1 MRSPHKGPYR
11 VLCGACQDS
20 DGEQLGLPAYGRFER
35 IQWSYEMDGTFATPL
50 RFTGLLDLSGPHA
63 LAHLDFP
70 VWAVV
75 EIDAEDPC
83 EPTVGMD
90 GVAIPGLLSFASG
103 FVLFCGARMAALSVF
118 AAGGN
123 DASLKT
129 PLSAIQDRSGVALAG
144 DFGTATAGHGGLA
157 RAGFCGLAEVGMTD
171 LATDQVIPRYLVNYA
186 GLAIAGV
193 AIAGVRGTALSG
205 EGGMSV
211 VEGGGTARAGNYGV
225 AIATSFSRFSTVDA
239 GYGGA
244 AISCGSGGNARGGI
258 AVSTRGC
265 CFLEVR
271 RDGIGVAQYA
281 VEDLDIGENAIMIA
295 TALGTNADIHLG
307 KQATLIFREDSD
319 EDEFTVFSSLSGGVE
334 PGLYRY
340 ANGQFR
346 QIDGMMGPSTIWDG
360 KRLEPRSAT
369 SMPRPPTFDVGVE
382 WWDAARSHDPQAEIL
397 REPMRED
404 DIVVLCA
411 NIPAEELAAGRK
423 DGQWWF
429 GAPWGRGEL
438 ALTDGALWCLVRV
451 DGEHAPHPGGGEQIG
466 FRNGT
471 ALYRGTLRGAVA
483 ALRAVGAE
491 SVLDGHV
498 AVAGHG
504 GVARVSSRR
513 GPVPPMGT
521 WGERWVVLSGS
532 EEEIPLQIP
541 VPVAPQ
547 AVLRGDPN
555 RGCSPSL
562 AVVGNDGVAICDGEA
577 HAGERGV
584 AWVAGRGVAR
594 AGSRGLAI
602 CEHGLALAGDQGIA
616 LNLQAGDGSEPQG
629 GQAVAGLGGIAIAQ
643 GASAITSRRGVAIA
657 MYDGRART
665 GYRGVAISSER
676 GDAHGGSYAVV
687 VARDGRV
694 SGGDRALLVAWDEPE
709 NRWVHAVVGQD
720 GIEPDVPYAARNGRL
735 EPAPSPVMTEAAA
748 SADEGCTECRHPS
761 ASRSN
766 TVAADA
772 RLRLIGSPETDGE

>member
-1 MRSPHKGPYR
+1 M
-11 VLCGACQDS
+11 LCGARQD
-20 DGEQLGLPAYGRFER
+20 DDLELPAYGRFER
-35 IQWSYEMDGTFATPL
+35 IEASYSVDGAFETPL
-50 RFTGLLDLSGPHA
+50 RFKGLLDLGGPHA
-63 LAHLDFP
+63 MAHLDCP

-75 EIDAEDPC
+75 ELDAEDPC
-83 EPTVGMD
+83 GPIVGAD
-90 GVAIPGLLSFASG
+90 GLEILGLLSFASG
-103 FVLFCGARMAALSVF
+103 FVLFRGTRMAALSVF
-118 AAGGN
+118 AAGED

-129 PLSAIQDRSGVALAG
+129 PLSAVQDRYGVALAG
-144 DFGTATAGHGGLA
+144 DFGTATAGHEGLA
-157 RAGFCGLAEVGMTD
+157 RAGFCGLAEAGTD
-171 LATDQVIPRYLVNYA
+171 VETPLYLRDPS
-186 GLAIAGV
+186 GPGIAGV

-205 EGGMSV
+205 VGGLSI
-211 VEGGGTARAGNYGV
+211 VEGGGTARAGDYGV
-225 AIATSFSRFSTVDA
+225 AIATFFSRFSTVVA
-239 GYGGA
+239 GHGGA
-244 AISCGSGGNARGGI
+244 AILGGVRGNVSGGI
-258 AVSTRGC
+258 AVSTLGC
-265 CFLEVR
+265 RFLEVR
-271 RDGIGVAQYA
+271 RGGIGVARNA
-281 VEDLDIGENAIMIA
+281 VEDMDIGENALMIA
-295 TALGTNADIHLG
+295 TALGPKADIHLG
-307 KQATLIFREDSD
+307 KQATLIFWESSD
-319 EDEFTVFSSLSGGVE
+319 EREFTVFSSLSGGVE

-346 QIDGMMGPSTIWDG
+346 QIDGMMGPRNIWEG
-360 KRLEPRSAT
+360 EGLEPRSA
-369 SMPRPPTFDVGVE
+369 SAMPPPPTFDIGVE
-382 WWDAARSHDPQAEIL
+382 WWAAARSHDPQAEIL
-397 REPMRED
+397 REPVGEE

-411 NIPAEELAAGRK
+411 NIPAEDLAAGRK

-438 ALTDGALWCLVRV
+438 ALTDGAPCCLVRV
-451 DGEHAPHPGGGEQIG
+451 EGEHAPHPGGGEQIG

-483 ALRAVGAE
+483 ALRAVGAA

-513 GPVPPMGT
+513 GPVPDMGT
-521 WGERWVVLSGS
+521 WGERWVD
-532 EEEIPLQIP
+532 EIPL
-541 VPVAPQ
+541 PVAPH
-547 AVLRGDPN
+547 AILRGDPN

-562 AVVGNDGVAICDGEA
+562 AVVGNEGVAICDGEA
-577 HAGERGV
+577 HAGDRGV
-584 AWVAGRGVAR
+584 AWVAGLGVAR

-602 CEHGLALAGDQGIA
+602 CERGLALAGDQGIA
-616 LNLQAGDGSEPQG
+616 WNLHAGAGDGGESRG
-629 GQAVAGLGGIAIAQ
+629 GQAVAGLGGFAIAE
-643 GASAITSRRGVAIA
+643 GVRSSAISGGRGVSIA
-657 MYDGRART
+657 MNVGTART
-665 GYRGVAISSER
+665 GNVGIAICREE
-676 GDAHGGSYAVV
+676 GDAHGGWESVV
-687 VARDGRV
+687 VSQKGRV